1 MCLSDSRLQSA
12 AGDGVVVLSSSLLPF
27 VVNSQLGACN
37 SPQNS
42 SDSASLGFRFLLFGL
57 TVCAC
62 LSLQYQS
69 LFFSRIRST
78 PRPVVT
84 QGWDHTQYD
93 VCVCVLE
100 L

>member
-42 SDSASLGFRFLLFGL
+42 SDSAFLGFGSCFL
-57 TVCAC
+57 A
-62 LSLQYQS
+62 LQ
-69 LFFSRIRST
+69 
-78 PRPVVT
+78 
-84 QGWDHTQYD
+84 
-93 VCVCVLE
+93 CVLVY
-100 L
+100 LYSINLSFFLGFDPLHVQL